1 MRTAHPCA
9 PVVSRARVRRRDDG
23 SCTVSLVEG
32 LLLSKAI
39 DRDLD
44 TLSFDAAP
52 YGYDDA
58 AESLGRITDALI
70 NHGSASL
77 GPIIIIAPAT
87 DAIANVIAVTVA
99 NLLDW
104 RAFDDDEDPAIDLG

>member
-1 MRTAHPCA
+1 MRDFNSATLALDIGA
-9 PVVSRARVRRRDDG
+9 FG
-23 SCTVSLVEG
+23 
-32 LLLSKAI
+32 
-39 DRDLD
+39 RDLD
-44 TLSFDAAP
+44 TLSFDAPP

-70 NHGSASL
+70 NHDPASL

-104 RAFDDDEDPAIDLG
+104 RAFDDDVDPAVHLG

>member
-1 MRTAHPCA
+1 MRDFNSATLALDIGA
-9 PVVSRARVRRRDDG
+9 FG
-23 SCTVSLVEG
+23 
-32 LLLSKAI
+32 
-39 DRDLD
+39 RDLD
-44 TLSFDAAP
+44 TLSFDAPP

-70 NHGSASL
+70 DHDLASL

-104 RAFDDDEDPAIDLG
+104 RAFDDDVDPAVHLG